1 MDVTSAAALNG
12 LYKTTNNQ
20 SSVRQANQ
28 TSATDGSFDTILS
41 NAMKMVDDTNS
52 LQNNASAEAVSFG
65 RIGQCARSFDRR
77 AEGESGTAIYSCGP

>member
-28 TSATDGSFDTILS
+28 TTATDGSFDTILS
-41 NAMKMVDDTNS
+41 NAMKMVD
-52 LQNNASAEAVSFG
+52 G
-65 RIGQCARSFDRR
+65 K
-77 AEGESGTAIYSCGP
+77 SGTTIYSCGP